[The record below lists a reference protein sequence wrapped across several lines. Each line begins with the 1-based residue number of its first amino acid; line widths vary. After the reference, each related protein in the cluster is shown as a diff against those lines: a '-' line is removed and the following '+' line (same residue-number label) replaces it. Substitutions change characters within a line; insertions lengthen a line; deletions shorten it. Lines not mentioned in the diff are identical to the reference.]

1 MLIFCYFSLLFFV
14 YFLLLTHASS
24 SYSSLGDLRLSGF
37 TFFFFLSRS
46 ILFVCFVLNSAR
58 LPISHL
64 FSLINL
70 FKYKF
75 VDLVVRFLL

>member
-24 SYSSLGDLRLSGF
+24 SYSSLGDLRLSCF

-46 ILFVCFVLNSAR
+46 ILFVCLFCFKLCSSA
-58 LPISHL
+58 HL
-64 FSLINL
+64 ASLL
-70 FKYKF
+70 FN
-75 VDLVVRFLL
+75 